1 MMRQSYVIKMLEEI
15 QQNIFM
21 RLDKGGTYRS
31 IDEEAARGIV
41 RSVIRGHIEKIN
53 DHYENE

>member
-1 MMRQSYVIKMLEEI
+1 MRQSYVIKMLEEI

-41 RSVIRGHIEKIN
+41 RSVIRSHIEKIN

>member
-1 MMRQSYVIKMLEEI
+1 MLEEI

-41 RSVIRGHIEKIN
+41 RSVIRSHIEKIN